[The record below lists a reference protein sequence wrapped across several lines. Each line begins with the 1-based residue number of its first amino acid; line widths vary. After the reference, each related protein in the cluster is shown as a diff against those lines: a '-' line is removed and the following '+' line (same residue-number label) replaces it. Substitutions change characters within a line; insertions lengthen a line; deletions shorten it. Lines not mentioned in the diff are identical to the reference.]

1 MPEINISIKNC
12 TADSSQCNTARKR
25 NELYWTRRNKTIVMQ
40 RLLFKFKTQSNLQ
53 VSD

>member
-12 TADSSQCNTARKR
+12 TADSSQCNKARKEI
-25 NELYWTRRNKTIVMQ
+25 NYIGQKEIKLIMQ